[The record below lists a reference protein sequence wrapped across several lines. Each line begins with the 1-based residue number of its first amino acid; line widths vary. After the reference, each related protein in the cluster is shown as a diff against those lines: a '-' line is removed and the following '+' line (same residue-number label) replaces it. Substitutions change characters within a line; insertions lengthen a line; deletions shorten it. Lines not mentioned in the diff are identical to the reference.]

1 MSWVAGS
8 QAPVSLR
15 STVVIATLAVTLL
28 ALVAAAALVLL
39 TSILDHTT
47 SGAVESG
54 ESVRLA
60 QEARIVLLQRE
71 RASDRIIQQ
80 ELENKLRNMLE
91 QVERYASADDEATA
105 LVEAKQSSD
114 AYLRALRDP
123 ARSEVERLDA
133 QQAAYAALSDI
144 AKINIQQAK
153 AAQRDASRWS
163 RLGDAIGIGAIVIL
177 VLISGGLLAWLKG
190 RAFEPILQ
198 LAGCMERFGRG
209 DHEARAI
216 ERGPQELRDM
226 CRQFNEMAASIAAQR
241 HAQIAF
247 LGGVAHDLRNPLSV
261 LQMSVVMLL
270 ANHTLCADS
279 EIRQAIE
286 RIGRQ
291 IKRLDRMVGD
301 FLDGA
306 KIEAGLLEL
315 RIEVHDARAIVREV
329 VELFDGLSAAHP
341 LSVQMPEQSLL
352 ICCDHLRLEQVLTNL
367 ISNAI
372 KYSPAGGPV
381 HVEVHELHERGELEL
396 SVRDHGVGIPEEG
409 RMALFEP
416 FRRGGLSSEAV
427 PGVGLGL
434 YVVLKIVEAHGGRIE
449 VESAAGR
456 GSTFRVF
463 LPLRGR

>member
-1 MSWVAGS
+1 
-8 QAPVSLR
+8 VSLR
-15 STVVIATLAVTLL
+15 STVAIATLAVTML
-28 ALVAAAALVLL
+28 AVVAAVALVLL

-47 SGAVESG
+47 SGAVASV

-71 RASDRIIQQ
+71 RAGDRLIQQ
-80 ELENKLRNMLE
+80 ELENKLRRVLE
-91 QVERYASADDEATA
+91 HAERYVATDDELAA
-105 LVEAKQSSD
+105 LVEAKQSTD
-114 AYLRALRDP
+114 AYVHALRDP
-123 ARSEVERLDA
+123 ARSEGERLDA
-133 QQAAYAALSDI
+133 QQAAYAALWRI
-144 AKINIQQAK
+144 AEINIDQAK

-163 RLGDAIGIGAIVIL
+163 RLGDTIGIGAMIIL
-177 VLISGGLLAWLKG
+177 VLVSGGLLLWLKG
-190 RAFEPILQ
+190 RAFEPVLQ

-209 DHEARAI
+209 DHEARAV
-216 ERGPQELRDM
+216 ESGPQELRDM

-241 HAQIAF
+241 QAQMAF

-261 LQMSVVMLL
+261 LQMSVVLLL
-270 ANHTLCADS
+270 ANRTLCADV
-279 EIRQAIE
+279 EIRQGIE

-306 KIEAGLLEL
+306 KIESGVLEL
-315 RIEVHDARAIVREV
+315 RIEVHDARVIVTEV
-329 VELFDGLSAAHP
+329 VELFEGLSAAHP
-341 LSVQMPEQSLL
+341 LSVRMPDQPLL

-381 HVEVHELHERGELEL
+381 EVELRPRGNEFEL
-396 SVRDHGVGIPEEG
+396 SVSDRGVGIPEQE

-416 FRRGGLSSEAV
+416 FRRGGLSSETV

-449 VESAAGR
+449 VESATGR

-463 LPLRGR
+463 LPLQGR